1 MPDSHGSWHPESD
14 RVRPERDV
22 GRVEKNLHGYFSH
35 NTVLDLDI
43 VLFIVVYGFN

>member
-22 GRVEKNLHGYFSH
+22 GRVEKNYMGNSHTTHSSRPGYGAIHTCIWF
-35 NTVLDLDI
+35 
-43 VLFIVVYGFN
+43 